1 MVALFQAKT
10 DRMILATCRET
21 LPGENRVSFIPD
33 GIPALTKLGFEVV
46 LESGAG
52 EAAGFP
58 DRAYRERGARL
69 ESRGEVLRQ
78 AQVLCQF
85 HAPSSEDLQAL
96 SPGAAIVSL
105 LYPLTRLP
113 LVAEMAERRLTV
125 FALDLLPRISR
136 AQSMDVLSSQ
146 STVAGYRAMVL
157 AASSLPRF
165 FPMLMTPAGTIP
177 PARVFV
183 IGAGVAG
190 LQAIATARRLG
201 AIVEAHDVRPVAKE
215 QVESLGARFVG
226 LEMEQAKAEDA
237 SGYAKAQS
245 EEFLRRQRELIASQ
259 CQKADVVVTTAL
271 IPGRP
276 APSLISKEA
285 VEGMRQ
291 GSVIVDLAA
300 EQGGNCELTEPGRTV
315 VRSGVT
321 VHGLLDPASALA
333 PQASLFYSKNLQ
345 AFLSLLVKD
354 GGLQISMEDP
364 IFEQT
369 LVCRE
374 GRIVHEAVRKASE
387 AHRPA
392 SEG

>member
-1 MVALFQAKT
+1 
-10 DRMILATCRET
+10 MILATCRET
-21 LPGENRVSFIPD
+21 LPGENRVSFIPE
-33 GIPALTKLGFEVV
+33 GIPALTKLGFEVM

-52 EAAGFP
+52 EAAGFS
-58 DRAYRERGARL
+58 DHAYQEKGARL

-78 AQVLCQF
+78 AQILCQF
-85 HAPSSEDLQAL
+85 HAPSSGDIEAL
-96 SPGAAIVSL
+96 SPGAVVLSL
-105 LYPLTRLP
+105 LYPLSRLP
-113 LVAEMAERRLTV
+113 LVEEMAKRGLTV

-146 STVAGYRAMVL
+146 STVAGYRAIVL

-201 AIVEAHDVRPVAKE
+201 AAVEAHDVRPVAKE
-215 QVESLGARFVG
+215 QVESLGAKFVG
-226 LEMEQAKAEDA
+226 LEMEREKAEDR

-245 EEFLRRQRELIASQ
+245 EEFLRRQRELIATQ

-271 IPGRP
+271 IPGRR
-276 APSLISKEA
+276 APVLISKEA
-285 VEGMRQ
+285 VARMRT

-300 EQGGNCELTEPGRTV
+300 EQGGNCELTEPGLTV

-321 VHGLLDPASALA
+321 LHGPLNPASGLA

-345 AFLSLLVKD
+345 AFLALLVKD
-354 GGLQISMEDP
+354 GAVQIQPEDP

-369 LVCRE
+369 LICRD
-374 GRIVHEAVRKASE
+374 GQIVHEAVRKARE
-387 AHRPA
+387 AARPA
-392 SEG
+392 SAA

>member
-1 MVALFQAKT
+1 
-10 DRMILATCRET
+10 MILATCRET
-21 LPGENRVSFIPD
+21 LPGENRVSFVPE
-33 GIPALTKLGFEVV
+33 GIPALAKLGFEVM

-52 EAAGFP
+52 EAAGFS
-58 DRAYRERGARL
+58 DHAYRERGTRL

-78 AQVLCQF
+78 AQILCQF
-85 HAPSSEDLQAL
+85 HAPSSEDIEAL
-96 SPGAAIVSL
+96 SPGAVVLSL
-105 LYPLTRLP
+105 LYPFSRLP
-113 LVAEMAERRLTV
+113 LVEEMAKRGLTV
-125 FALDLLPRISR
+125 FAMELLPRISR

-165 FPMLMTPAGTIP
+165 FPMLMAPAGTIP

-226 LEMEQAKAEDA
+226 LEMEREKAEDA

-245 EEFLRRQRELIASQ
+245 EEFLRRQRELIATQ

-271 IPGRP
+271 IPGKRAP
-276 APSLISKEA
+276 ALISKEA
-285 VEGMRQ
+285 VERMRT

-300 EQGGNCELTEPGRTV
+300 EQGGNCELTEPGQTV

-321 VHGLLDPASALA
+321 LHGPLNPASALA

-345 AFLSLLVKD
+345 AFLTLLVKD
-354 GGLQISMEDP
+354 GAVQIQPEDP

-374 GRIVHEAVRKASE
+374 GQIVHEAVRKASE
-387 AHRPA
+387 AGRPA
-392 SEG
+392 SAG

>member
-1 MVALFQAKT
+1 
-10 DRMILATCRET
+10 MILATCRET
-21 LPGENRVSFIPD
+21 LPGENRVSLIPE
-33 GIPALTKLGFEVV
+33 GVPALIKLGLEVV

-58 DRAYRERGARL
+58 DQAYRERGARL
-69 ESRGEVLRQ
+69 ESRRELLPQ
-78 AQVLCQF
+78 AQILCQF
-85 HAPSSEDLQAL
+85 HPPTPEEIAQL
-96 SPGAAIVSL
+96 SPGTVVISL

-113 LVAEMAERRLTV
+113 LVAEMAKRGLTV

-136 AQSMDVLSSQ
+136 AQSMDALSSQ
-146 STVAGYRAMVL
+146 TTVAGYRAVVL
-157 AASSLPRF
+157 AASLLPRF

-177 PARVFV
+177 PARVFI

-226 LEMEQAKAEDA
+226 LEKEAAGSEDS

-245 EEFLRRQRELIASQ
+245 EEFLRRQRELIAAQ
-259 CQKADVVVTTAL
+259 CQKADVVITTAL
-271 IPGRP
+271 IPGKP
-276 APSLISKEA
+276 APTLIAKEA
-285 VEGMRQ
+285 VERMRP

-300 EQGGNCELTEPGRTV
+300 EQGGNCELTEPGQTV

-321 VHGLLDPASALA
+321 LCGLLNPASALA

-345 AFLSLLVKD
+345 AFLSLLMKD
-354 GGLQISMEDP
+354 GALQIQTEDP
-364 IFEQT
+364 IFGQT
-369 LVCRE
+369 LVCRAGE
-374 GRIVHEAVRKASE
+374 IVHEGVRKASG
-387 AHRPA
+387 A
-392 SEG
+392 SLVAQKG

>member
-1 MVALFQAKT
+1 
-10 DRMILATCRET
+10 MILATCRET
-21 LPGENRVSFIPD
+21 LPGENRVAFIPE

-58 DRAYRERGARL
+58 DQAYRERGARL
-69 ESRGEVLRQ
+69 ESRSSVLGQ

-85 HAPSSEDLQAL
+85 HAPPSEAVQAL
-96 SPGAAIVSL
+96 SPGAMVISL

-113 LVAEMAERRLTV
+113 LVAAMAKQGLTV

-146 STVAGYRAMVL
+146 STVAGYRAIVL
-157 AASSLPRF
+157 AASLLPRF
-165 FPMLMTPAGTIP
+165 FPMLMTPAGRIP
-177 PARVFV
+177 PARVFI

-201 AIVEAHDVRPVAKE
+201 AVVEAHDVRPVAKE

-226 LEMEQAKAEDA
+226 LETGQERAEDS
-237 SGYAKAQS
+237 SGYAKAQP
-245 EEFLRRQRELIASQ
+245 EEFLRRQRELIAAQ

-276 APSLISKEA
+276 APTLISKEA
-285 VEGMRQ
+285 VERMRP
-291 GSVIVDLAA
+291 GSVIIDLAA
-300 EQGGNCELTEPGRTV
+300 EQGGNCELTEPGQTV
-315 VRSGVT
+315 VRCGIT
-321 VHGLLDPASALA
+321 LCGLLNPAAALA

-354 GGLQISMEDP
+354 GALQINTEDP
-364 IFEQT
+364 ILGQT
-369 LVCRE
+369 LVCQK
-374 GRIVHEAVRKASE
+374 GQIVHEGVRKASE
-387 AHRPA
+387 AIPSGSA
-392 SEG
+392 G